1 MRVLLFIA
9 EYIVFRYIRTLHEV
23 RPSSAFVRYWLVQ
36 GFKVYEISR
45 SSNRISIDISC
56 VHKSTLLANRIYDSF

>member
-1 MRVLLFIA
+1 MRVLLFMR
-9 EYIVFRYIRTLHEV
+9 EYDVFRYIRTLHEV

-36 GFKVYEISR
+36 GFKVYGISR

-56 VHKSTLLANRIYDSF
+56 VHKSTLLTNRIYKVF

>member
-45 SSNRISIDISC
+45 SSNRISIDILVQEITSNQKIKES
-56 VHKSTLLANRIYDSF
+56 VND